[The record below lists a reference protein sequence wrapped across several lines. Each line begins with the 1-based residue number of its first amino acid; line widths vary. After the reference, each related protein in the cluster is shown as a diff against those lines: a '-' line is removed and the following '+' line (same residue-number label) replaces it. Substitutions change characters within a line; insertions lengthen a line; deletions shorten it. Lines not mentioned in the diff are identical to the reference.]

1 MARSAVANVTPI
13 SELIGT
19 WMMPSMSYSTG
30 SSVVM
35 ILSVISFSSL
45 RAE

>member
-1 MARSAVANVTPI
+1 MARRQAAKVTPI

-19 WMMPSMSYSTG
+19 WIRPSMSYSTG

-35 ILSVISFSSL
+35 ILSWTVFSSFNV
-45 RAE
+45 A